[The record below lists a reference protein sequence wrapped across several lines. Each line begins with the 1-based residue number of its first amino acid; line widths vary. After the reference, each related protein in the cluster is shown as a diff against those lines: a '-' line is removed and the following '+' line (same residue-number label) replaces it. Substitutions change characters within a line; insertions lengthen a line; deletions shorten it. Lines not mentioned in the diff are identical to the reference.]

1 MRDQIIKQVVDK
13 IKKRSDVGFK
23 KYGVT
28 LHDDDQPLN
37 SWLSNTQEEL
47 MDAINYIEK
56 ARETIIENS
65 IFTRIREWARER
77 GIFKEGDT
85 KTQYIKLQEECGELA
100 QALLKD
106 KQEDVIDSIGDIVV
120 VLTNLAYLRG
130 VDIELCI
137 EAAYNEIKNRKGKM
151 INNTFVKDENS
162 N

>member
-13 IKKRSDVGFK
+13 IKQRSDVGFK

-37 SWLSNTQEEL
+37 SWLLNIQEEL

-56 ARETIIENS
+56 SRETIIENS
-65 IFTRIREWARER
+65 IFTRIREWARQR

-130 VDIELCI
+130 IDIELCI

-151 INNTFVKDENS
+151 INNTFVKSEE
-162 N
+162 

>member
-13 IKKRSDVGFK
+13 IKQRSDVGFK

-37 SWLSNTQEEL
+37 SWLLNIQEEL

-56 ARETIIENS
+56 SRETIIENS

-130 VDIELCI
+130 IDIELCI

>member
-13 IKKRSDVGFK
+13 IKQRSDVGFK

-37 SWLSNTQEEL
+37 SWLLNIQEEL

-56 ARETIIENS
+56 SRETIIENS

-151 INNTFVKDENS
+151 INNTFVKNEE
-162 N
+162 